1 MYVFCPGFPS
11 SAISGNPSLFM
22 LTGVLL
28 ASSAKK
34 KDEWLSEDGCRAGGS
49 KRDGVSNPGV
59 PDRLIGLEKLNAG
72 RGSSDMLE
80 LVDGDRC
87 WWWGE
92 KTPALLE
99 ESLRDLLEWKEDPRT
114 SSSTPSSVVCD
125 LMLEVLAGKVVL
137 GGARDSRE
145 VLCSSLRGDDKAWLG
160 VADGS
165 ANSSPCEESTS
176 SAARASMLALSKDEG
191 ECSLLAPK

>member
-1 MYVFCPGFPS
+1 MFDPGFPS

-28 ASSAKK
+28 ASSAKN
-34 KDEWLSEDGCRAGGS
+34 KDEWLSEDGCRTGGS
-49 KRDGVSNPGV
+49 KRDGVSRPGV

-80 LVDGDRC
+80 LIDGDRC
-87 WWWGE
+87 WCWGE
-92 KTPALLE
+92 KTPPLLE
-99 ESLRDLLEWKEDPRT
+99 DSLRDRLEWKEEPRT

-125 LMLEVLAGKVVL
+125 LMLEVLAGNVVL

-160 VADGS
+160 SADGS
-165 ANSSPCEESTS
+165 ASSSGCVESAS
-176 SAARASMLALSKDEG
+176 PAARASMLALSKDEG